1 MHITAD
7 HSLTNSHAAPR
18 SSAGTFGGF
27 GAWLGRAFRRW
38 QERQAD
44 LRSLETMTDRD
55 LRDAGLTRFTVEREI
70 ARQFWRG

>member
-18 SSAGTFGGF
+18 SGDGGF
-27 GAWLGRAFRRW
+27 VDWLGRTYARW

-44 LRSLETMTDRD
+44 LRSLQTMTERD
-55 LRDAGLTRFTVEREI
+55 LRDARLTRFAVEREL
-70 ARQFWRG
+70 ARPFWRG